1 MFNFDEINNKF
12 NLILATNMVAK
23 VQRMYYESLVA
34 EGFSEEESLHLV
46 DLMSGCLVQG
56 IAYFLPSLMN
66 NSEE

>member
-1 MFNFDEINNKF
+1 
-12 NLILATNMVAK
+12 MVAK